1 MDPVAHTFTGMALAA
16 AGLRRATPLAATAL
30 VLGANAPDVD
40 VFASFG
46 PQLEQLAFRR
56 GWTHGVLALAL
67 WPFVLTGLLL
77 AWDRY
82 VRLRRKPDAAPARAG
97 PLLALTALAVV
108 SHPTLDWFNNYGLR
122 WLMPFDG
129 RWFYGDALFVI
140 DPWFWL
146 LVGGAAFL
154 TFSKSKLARVRWTV
168 FFALASAL
176 IFANPTL
183 VPATSAVLWT
193 VGVLALVAL
202 RWWLRNARPPA
213 LERAAQAG
221 LAVAAVYVVVMV
233 GASAAAR
240 TDVRGT
246 VAASGIEAEDVMVA
260 PAPADPFGGE
270 VVVVTSEEYVVG
282 RFNWLMTPRLR
293 LADERIPK
301 PDGVAYELASQAPE
315 ARRFLVWSRYPAAE
329 IRPMPDGGTLVRF
342 WDVRYADRI
351 FGPTIELA
359 AGAVE
364 SASD

>member
-1 MDPVAHTFTGMALAA
+1 MDNVCHTLVGAA
-16 AGLRRATPLAATAL
+16 FGEAGLKQRTRFGYATLMIAANL
-30 VLGANAPDVD
+30 PDLDVL
-40 VFASFG
+40 VFATDVPSV
-46 PQLEQLAFRR
+46 AFRR
-56 GWTHGVLALAL
+56 GWTHGTMAQALLPVVIATTFYAIGRMRSVRADGVPVRMG
-67 WPFVLTGLLL
+67 WLLL
-77 AWDRY
+77 LSY
-82 VRLRRKPDAAPARAG
+82 VGVL
-97 PLLALTALAVV
+97 
-108 SHPTLDWFNNYGLR
+108 SHVALDWLNSYGIRL
-122 WLMPFDG
+122 LMPFDG

-154 TFSKSKLARVRWTV
+154 TFSRSKLARVRWTV
-168 FFALASAL
+168 FFALASVL
-176 IFANPTL
+176 IFANRAL
-183 VPATSAVLWT
+183 VPATSAALWT

-301 PDGVAYELASQAPE
+301 PDGVAYELASQMPE